1 MNRYLIVSDLH
12 LADIED
18 HEDGWKFF
26 KGSRYVFD
34 EDFGDLLKRF
44 ADRGEGPGTLVF
56 NGDVFDFDLVT
67 AVPEDPPWPV
77 SRGERRRGLRA
88 SAGKSAWKLERIL
101 AAHPVFVD
109 ALARFLGRGHR
120 VVYVLGNHDRELH
133 FPEVREV
140 FLESLRAAG
149 SMAGCSFDDY
159 ALRFEPWFFHVP
171 GRLYAEH
178 GHQYD
183 YYTSFRH
190 LLEPTVER
198 RGEREIAL
206 PMGNI
211 SNRLLM
217 SRMGYFNPHA
227 SDYILNMFRYAVHWL
242 RFYAF
247 SRHSLMIT
255 WLMGSFL
262 ALRQLLD
269 TKRRLRRRPPRGHE
283 EALGA
288 LRARVELSGEDLDA
302 LRRLQRPPITDRLF
316 RMVREFWID
325 RVVLSLLMTGGTIAL
340 ALVPIPLWIKL
351 MVPLSCFPLVY
362 FFYEALAQGETVF
375 SATAKVEGYAREI
388 GARLRVPLVTFG
400 HSHDPRLVNVGPGI
414 SFVDTGTWAP
424 VTASYPRTELLPG
437 YCNWLEVDFSEA
449 EPRLTFDCRLG
460 PVARFEDPTAPDP
473 LRT

>member
-1 MNRYLIVSDLH
+1 MNRYLIISDLH

-26 KGSRYVFD
+26 KNSRYVFD
-34 EDFGDLLKRF
+34 EEFGDLLGSF
-44 ADRGEGPGTLVF
+44 ADRGEGPGTLILG
-56 NGDVFDFDLVT
+56 GDVFDFDLVT

-88 SAGKSAWKLERIL
+88 TADKSAWKLGRIL
-101 AAHPVFVD
+101 DAHPAFVD
-109 ALARFLGRGHR
+109 ALARFLGGGNR

-133 FPEVREV
+133 FPAVRGV
-140 FLESLRAAG
+140 FAESLRAAA
-149 SMAGCSFDDY
+149 SQAGCGFEDD
-159 ALRFEPWFFHVP
+159 ALRFEPWFHHVP
-171 GRLYAEH
+171 GRLYVEH

-190 LLEPTVER
+190 LLEPTVDR
-198 RGEREIAL
+198 RGQREIAL

-247 SRHSLMIT
+247 SRHSLVIT

-262 ALRQLLD
+262 ALGQLLG
-269 TKRRLRRRPPRGHE
+269 TKRRLRRRPPPGCE
-283 EALGA
+283 EAADA
-288 LRARVELSGEDLDA
+288 LRERVDLSGEDLDA
-302 LRRLQRPPITDRLF
+302 LRGLQRPPITDRVF

-362 FFYEALAQGETVF
+362 FFYETLAQGETVF

-388 GARLRVPLVTFG
+388 GARLRVPVVVFG
-400 HSHDPRLVNVGPGI
+400 HSHDPRLLNVGPGI

-424 VTASYPRTELLPG
+424 VTASYPRTGLLPG
-437 YCNWLEVDFSEA
+437 YRNWLEVDFSES
-449 EPRLTFDCRLG
+449 EPRLVFDCRLG
-460 PVARFEDPTAPDP
+460 PAARGYSTS
-473 LRT
+473 L